1 MKTPANYPF
10 YTSLRF
16 RFGLIFGFAFL
27 CFLVAIGFI
36 LYSSVRDQFEKSF
49 SARLKTQG
57 NLVLQE
63 TEITPITIPFPT
75 NGEYFQLIY
84 DANHKQDTLFNN
96 LPSSL
101 RNFPGQVDPM
111 LWRSASLEKT
121 LETGGVIRILYI
133 LPATELI
140 RDINHLQLILF
151 LYFPLAFL
159 AALVVGYLLS
169 GFLLRPIENIVTKA
183 NDISLQG
190 QIHLLEEPV
199 VHDELHALAVSL
211 NRMLS
216 QIRRQAQYQNAF
228 FASAS
233 HELRTPLSIMLTE
246 LQILQHDQI
255 PPNVKPV
262 IENQISEVQRLN
274 KLVNDFLILSQL
286 KSGTL
291 ILTKTELNIAEV
303 TLEILERY
311 STRLLENAQI
321 IKIELLPEDGEFE
334 ICTDRSHLV
343 TMLINLMDN
352 VVKHGQH
359 NSTAHLRIEKNDDQ
373 IGLTICNSSK
383 TTVKDPTM
391 LMSEFNKQDFSSEG
405 FGLGLWIVKRLS
417 ETIGAEFEVDFKQ
430 QDFKAQLHFKV
441 NF

>member
-1 MKTPANYPF
+1 M
-10 YTSLRF
+10 
-16 RFGLIFGFAFL
+16 
-27 CFLVAIGFI
+27 
-36 LYSSVRDQFEKSF
+36 
-49 SARLKTQG
+49 
-57 NLVLQE
+57 
-63 TEITPITIPFPT
+63 
-75 NGEYFQLIY
+75 
-84 DANHKQDTLFNN
+84 
-96 LPSSL
+96 
-101 RNFPGQVDPM
+101 
-111 LWRSASLEKT
+111 
-121 LETGGVIRILYI
+121 
-133 LPATELI
+133 
-140 RDINHLQLILF
+140 
-151 LYFPLAFL
+151 
-159 AALVVGYLLS
+159 
-169 GFLLRPIENIVTKA
+169 
-183 NDISLQG
+183 
-190 QIHLLEEPV
+190 
-199 VHDELHALAVSL
+199 
-211 NRMLS
+211 
-216 QIRRQAQYQNAF
+216 
-228 FASAS
+228 
-233 HELRTPLSIMLTE
+233 
-246 LQILQHDQI
+246 
-255 PPNVKPV
+255 
-262 IENQISEVQRLN
+262 QRLN

-291 ILTKTELNIAEV
+291 ILIKTELNIAEV

-383 TTVKDPTM
+383 TTVKDPAM

>member
-233 HELRTPLSIMLTE
+233 HELRTPLSIMLTQFRYYNMTRF
-246 LQILQHDQI
+246 LQTSNPSLKIRLQ
-255 PPNVKPV
+255 KC
-262 IENQISEVQRLN
+262 SA
-274 KLVNDFLILSQL
+274 
-286 KSGTL
+286 
-291 ILTKTELNIAEV
+291 LT
-303 TLEILERY
+303 
-311 STRLLENAQI
+311 
-321 IKIELLPEDGEFE
+321 
-334 ICTDRSHLV
+334 
-343 TMLINLMDN
+343 NL
-352 VVKHGQH
+352 
-359 NSTAHLRIEKNDDQ
+359 
-373 IGLTICNSSK
+373 
-383 TTVKDPTM
+383 
-391 LMSEFNKQDFSSEG
+391 
-405 FGLGLWIVKRLS
+405 
-417 ETIGAEFEVDFKQ
+417 
-430 QDFKAQLHFKV
+430 
-441 NF
+441 